1 LKLYSD
7 DDHMVYI
14 TLSSVSM
21 STRCF

>member
-1 LKLYSD
+1 
-7 DDHMVYI
+7 MVYI